1 MSNKRP
7 LSPESTNGCVNNDI
21 RSLKRLKLHSIIQE
35 LRNEEA
41 NLVILKKLRTCQQ
54 LTTRINTSSSAA
66 ITSNNSTTNGF
77 HPTATRMPVNTKLV
91 TSIPPSSSSSR
102 SSLQPA
108 VPAATRKPAIPT
120 NPPLINK
127 LPTSVPNKNANLPGS
142 YSLEERKA
150 QAKKA
155 LRHQLERDLLN
166 IPSPKPLLQDILF
179 VPNPNSL
186 EFQPYVGLED
196 VVQCLYEL
204 QADRHRLPQR
214 FTDRA
219 QIDEP
224 YVCDHCGTD
233 FTIRWWKHLN
243 ASNSLTNILC
253 DRCKKQVTRR
263 TLKSDHSSLL
273 KNVFVSA
280 MDQEKEIEKSF
291 QTLMKQQQKSVSRSS
306 TSSSPSSAKALPA
319 NRPLPSSPIP
329 SGMPSIN
336 PTPAY
341 PSPNNHHSHSK
352 PKAKTSVPQLQN
364 FATKLSQQSAV
375 ATNATRKPSA
385 IPQPQINSTNHIRS
399 NQHTK
404 TAMLT
409 HHHAQQQQQQQY
421 RSATAQPPPSQHSH
435 QSNNL
440 QISKVHKSA
449 ARQQSAIPQRS
460 SYVSGNP
467 AHPAANVHPSMMA
480 AAAAA
485 AAAAANAR
493 PTATKRRT
501 VPSVNMK

>member
-7 LSPESTNGCVNNDI
+7 LSPESTNGYVNNDL

-41 NLVILKKLRTCQQ
+41 NLVILKKLRACQQ
-54 LTTRINTSSSAA
+54 LTTRINNGSSTSG
-66 ITSNNSTTNGF
+66 TSTTNGF
-77 HPTATRMPVNTKLV
+77 HPTATRVPVNTKPV
-91 TSIPPSSSSSR
+91 TPIPPSASSSR
-102 SSLQPA
+102 SSLQPV
-108 VPAATRKPAIPT
+108 VPAATRKPSIPT
-120 NPPLINK
+120 NPPLITK
-127 LPTSVPNKNANLPGS
+127 LPTSVPTKNPANVPSS
-142 YSLEERKA
+142 YSLEERKV

-166 IPSPKPLLQDILF
+166 IPSPKPLLQDVLF

-186 EFQPYVGLED
+186 EFQPYIGLED

-219 QIDEP
+219 QIHEP

-243 ASNSLTNILC
+243 ASNALTNILC

-280 MDQEKEIEKSF
+280 MEQEKEIEKSF

-306 TSSSPSSAKALPA
+306 TSSSPVKALA
-319 NRPLPSSPIP
+319 SNRPLPSSPIP
-329 SGMPSIN
+329 VGMPTMN
-336 PTPAY
+336 PIPAH

-352 PKAKTSVPQLQN
+352 PKAKTSVPQIQN
-364 FATKLSQQSAV
+364 FATKLSQQPAV
-375 ATNATRKPSA
+375 PTNATRKPSA
-385 IPQPQINSTNHIRS
+385 IPQPQVNSSNHVRS

-404 TAMLT
+404 SAMPT
-409 HHHAQQQQQQQY
+409 HHHLQQQQQQQY
-421 RSATAQPPPSQHSH
+421 RSASAIPPPSQHSH
-435 QSNNL
+435 QSTNL
-440 QISKVHKSA
+440 QMGKLPKSA
-449 ARQQSAIPQRS
+449 VRQQPAVPQRS
-460 SYVSGNP
+460 SYVPGNTMHS
-467 AHPAANVHPSMMA
+467 AGNMHTSMA
-480 AAAAA
+480 AAVAAA

-501 VPSVNMK
+501 IPSVNMK